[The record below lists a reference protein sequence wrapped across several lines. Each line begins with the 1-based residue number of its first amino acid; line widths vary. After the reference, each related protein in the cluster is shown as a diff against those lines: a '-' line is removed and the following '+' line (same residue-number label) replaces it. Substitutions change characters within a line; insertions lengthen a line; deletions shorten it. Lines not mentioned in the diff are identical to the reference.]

1 MGDVDV
7 HEIAFKGF
15 AGITYILIMWALV
28 FYILAFASPAW
39 TDTDLDVNI
48 IGTGIQTDSFG
59 IGMWQQ
65 CFCADTDTNSK
76 ISVN

>member
-39 TDTDLDVNI
+39 TDTEEPS
-48 IGTGIQTDSFG
+48 GSSG

-65 CFCADTDTNSK
+65 CSCTDTDGNSE
-76 ISVN
+76 SLGNADFVTVA

>member
-39 TDTDLDVNI
+39 TDTDQDVNMI
-48 IGTGIQTDSFG
+48 GIQADSFG

-65 CFCADTDTNSK
+65 CLCADTDTNSK